1 MSTVYL
7 LGFSPAE
14 RKRLQAVGDAYGKL
28 PAMPDAVVFCPEAG
42 GRVCLLP
49 LSSPLSAQVKA
60 AMAAHDVERLAQL
73 VERASEAWG
82 EFHDAPAFG
91 GRESVH

>member
-1 MSTVYL
+1 MSTVHVL
-7 LGFSPAE
+7 AFSASE
-14 RKRLQAVGDAYGKL
+14 QKRLKAVSDAYGKL
-28 PAMPDAVVFCPEAG
+28 PAMPDALVFCPEAG

-82 EFHDAPAFG
+82 EFHDAPACG